1 MSDLVSYIVNKQY
14 NEAAACLMP
23 MMASI
28 RDRKL
33 NEMKKIIQAK
43 TIYEGEVVDL
53 GKKREDKNIQDF
65 HKKFMNNLKSKSTEM
80 AKRIQ
85 SHVEAGKFPLKVGT
99 RFHTDH
105 TRENGQGPWRV
116 TGYHV
121 DPKNPEGRY
130 GYHVE
135 RDGEQSMHMIRDP
148 NLEKLHGQ
156 EKWSKLQAGITPLT
170 GPQKMDE
177 EFELDEAARF
187 KIVKARFRGG
197 KLQRRKKVSTQA
209 GFTFRGG
216 KMTRMSPAERRRRK
230 MGQRKGKLKRKATIR
245 RALMKR
251 QRTMRR
257 RKALGL

>member
-33 NEMKKIIQAK
+33 NEMKKMLMA
-43 TIYEGEVVDL
+43 
-53 GKKREDKNIQDF
+53 
-65 HKKFMNNLKSKSTEM
+65 ST
-80 AKRIQ
+80 
-85 SHVEAGKFPLKVGT
+85 S
-99 RFHTDH
+99 
-105 TRENGQGPWRV
+105 
-116 TGYHV
+116 
-121 DPKNPEGRY
+121 
-130 GYHVE
+130 
-135 RDGEQSMHMIRDP
+135 
-148 NLEKLHGQ
+148 
-156 EKWSKLQAGITPLT
+156 
-170 GPQKMDE
+170 
-177 EFELDEAARF
+177 LDEAARF

-216 KMTRMSPAERRRRK
+216 KMTRMSPSERRRRK

-251 QRTMRR
+251 KRTMRR

>member
-14 NEAAACLMP
+14 NEAAACMAP
-23 MMASI
+23 MLASI

-33 NEMKKIIQAK
+33 NEMKKM
-43 TIYEGEVVDL
+43 L
-53 GKKREDKNIQDF
+53 
-65 HKKFMNNLKSKSTEM
+65 M
-80 AKRIQ
+80 A
-85 SHVEAGKFPLKVGT
+85 S
-99 RFHTDH
+99 
-105 TRENGQGPWRV
+105 
-116 TGYHV
+116 
-121 DPKNPEGRY
+121 
-130 GYHVE
+130 
-135 RDGEQSMHMIRDP
+135 S
-148 NLEKLHGQ
+148 
-156 EKWSKLQAGITPLT
+156 S
-170 GPQKMDE
+170 
-177 EFELDEAARF
+177 LDEAARF

-216 KMTRMSPAERRRRK
+216 KMTRMSPSERRRRK

>member
-14 NEAAACLMP
+14 NEAAACLAP

-33 NEMKKIIQAK
+33 NEMKKM
-43 TIYEGEVVDL
+43 L
-53 GKKREDKNIQDF
+53 
-65 HKKFMNNLKSKSTEM
+65 M
-80 AKRIQ
+80 A
-85 SHVEAGKFPLKVGT
+85 S
-99 RFHTDH
+99 
-105 TRENGQGPWRV
+105 
-116 TGYHV
+116 
-121 DPKNPEGRY
+121 
-130 GYHVE
+130 
-135 RDGEQSMHMIRDP
+135 S
-148 NLEKLHGQ
+148 
-156 EKWSKLQAGITPLT
+156 S
-170 GPQKMDE
+170 
-177 EFELDEAARF
+177 LDEAARF

-216 KMTRMSPAERRRRK
+216 KMTRMSPSERRRRK

-251 QRTMRR
+251 KRTMRR